1 MPRARLGLVGAL
13 IDEDWQV
20 RKLAA
25 EALGLLR
32 DDRAVPG
39 LLGALHDDNLW
50 VRYGAAHALGD
61 LGDLG
66 TVGALL
72 ETLGEHYHFLKYD
85 PFGSLVTRLHP
96 EPADTLHRPS
106 ADVLFHSIADSC
118 AAETCAVILTGM
130 GEDGALGMRALYERG
145 GGRPWRRT
153 KPLR

>member
-50 VRYGAAHALGD
+50 VRYGAARALGD

-66 TVGALL
+66 AVGALL
-72 ETLGEHYHFLKYD
+72 ETLGRDVD
-85 PFGSLVTRLHP
+85 PVKLA
-96 EPADTLHRPS
+96 ADPS
-106 ADVLFHSIADSC
+106 AVEDWADS
-118 AAETCAVILTGM
+118 
-130 GEDGALGMRALYERG
+130 
-145 GGRPWRRT
+145 
-153 KPLR
+153 